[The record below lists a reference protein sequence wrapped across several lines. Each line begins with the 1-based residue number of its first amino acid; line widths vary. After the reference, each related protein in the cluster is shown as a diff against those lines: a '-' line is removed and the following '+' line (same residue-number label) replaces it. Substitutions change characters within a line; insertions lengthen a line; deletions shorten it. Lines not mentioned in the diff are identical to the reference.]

1 MAQRCIAL
9 PFKFTAGGEVSY
21 TTDYKKINQDR
32 VIGVVMTV
40 YNERIMAPT
49 FGTAA
54 RKAVFETESEA
65 EALLSTEIRAGF
77 NNWLADLKL
86 NKIEVSKPE
95 TDIMYVTINY
105 SLPTGE
111 DDVVNVKYG
120 LFSRSGDVIL
130 EDSSG
135 RL

>member
-9 PFKFTAGGEVSY
+9 PFKFTAGGEVGY

-32 VIGVVMTV
+32 VIGVLMTLYSERVMT
-40 YNERIMAPT
+40 PT
-49 FGTAA
+49 FGTAV

-65 EALLSTEIRAGF
+65 ESLLSTEIRAGF
-77 NNWLADLKL
+77 SNWLSDLKL

-95 TDIMYVTINY
+95 TDIINVTVNY